1 MTQYGETV
9 EPDMDKHA
17 QYKDVAHVQRQLYPK
32 LKDVFEELYDL
43 TLKYPSTRPESPKAE
58 L

>member
-1 MTQYGETV
+1 
-9 EPDMDKHA
+9 MDKHA